1 MEGLPW
7 IPQSE
12 HQFGN
17 KELVDGY
24 VEISGKD
31 DTSESSNVKRK
42 VEGLFCVMRK
52 RTCRHNSV
60 DDGMFPDLDNA
71 EKGGYIRNCPRPES
85 DFWFENLM
93 DNPYDPLDE
102 GSIVDDCSSDTDIS
116 ESSEFDVIS
125 EHVLEDNDL
134 ITASKSLSIWSSEDK
149 GTLVSKWS
157 LETHNSILLLSSD
170 ENDVRSKEDEVLS
183 SVSASPKELQ
193 HITDPQIFSG
203 HSNDNFLFHSERKQ
217 DQMSCIPGHCGD
229 ILRCSVSKEDPEIPC
244 NSDIFENDGD
254 KSSAI
259 EVRCGDVV
267 NMQGSM
273 EIMCIND
280 ELTLWNKDDEPIP
293 ISIVPPDGWSRI
305 LPETC
310 SLHQIDICINE
321 YNVHDDHIGLEISPI
336 PLTKTL
342 ERPSRPWSVCGSKA
356 AVRNLTLVEDSSGA
370 CSSLGEQLYVNV
382 NSSED
387 RDAELAQTP
396 STLYQEEVDGE
407 DEIDIDAMIR
417 KLNLVPDDSDSC
429 FNREE
434 WNMSKHPRHALIGL
448 EHCTRTSLQ
457 RANMFHGA
465 IAILHCRDSKHFVRK
480 REVIIGRSS
489 DGLNVD
495 IDLGKYNYGSK
506 ISRRQALVKLENNGS
521 FSLKNLGKRHI
532 LVNGEKIVTGQI
544 ATLTSCSSIDIRG
557 ITFVYKINKEAV
569 GQFLKNN
576 TQRKTEDNSK
586 FRWCE

>member
-24 VEISGKD
+24 VESSGKD

-42 VEGLFCVMRK
+42 VESLFCVMRK
-52 RTCRHNSV
+52 RTCRHKSV
-60 DDGMFPDLDNA
+60 DDDMFPDLDKNV
-71 EKGGYIRNCPRPES
+71 EIGDG

-102 GSIVDDCSSDTDIS
+102 GSIVDDCSSYTDIP
-116 ESSEFDVIS
+116 ESSEYDVIS
-125 EHVLEDNDL
+125 EHVLEDDDL
-134 ITASKSLSIWSSEDK
+134 ITGSKSLSIWSSEDE

-157 LETHNSILLLSSD
+157 SETKNSILLLPPD
-170 ENDVRSKEDEVLS
+170 ENVVRSNDYEVLS

-193 HITDPQIFSG
+193 HIIDPQIFSG
-203 HSNDNFLFHSERKQ
+203 HSNDISLFHSERKK
-217 DQMSCIPGHCGD
+217 DQITCITGHCED
-229 ILRCSVSKEDPEIPC
+229 ILRCSVNKEDSEIPC
-244 NSDIFENDGD
+244 SSDIFKNDGD
-254 KSSAI
+254 KLSAN
-259 EVRCGDVV
+259 EVRCGDVI

-273 EIMCIND
+273 EIMCTND

-293 ISIVPPDGWSRI
+293 ISIVPPDGWESA
-305 LPETC
+305 LLETC
-310 SLHQIDICINE
+310 SLHQIDRCRNE
-321 YNVHDDHIGLEISPI
+321 YNVRDDNIGLEISPI
-336 PLTKTL
+336 PLPKTL
-342 ERPSRPWSVCGSKA
+342 ERPSRPWSVCGSIA
-356 AVRNLTLVEDSSGA
+356 AVRNLALMEDFPGA
-370 CSSLGEQLYVNV
+370 CSSLGEQLYVNA
-382 NSSED
+382 NSCED

-396 STLYQEEVDGE
+396 PTLYQEEVDGE
-407 DEIDIDAMIR
+407 EEIDIDAMIR

-434 WNMSKHPRHALIGL
+434 WNMSKHPRHTLIGL

-557 ITFVYKINKEAV
+557 INFVFKINKEAV
-569 GQFLKNN
+569 GQFLKNS